1 MPLRYDAPM
10 LARVHAAWLLA
21 LSLLRTIVRRVFR
34 PNSHG
39 LALFHSNYAQDRL
52 LPLTTADRDVLP
64 AFSGCVACG
73 LCDVGQAT
81 SIAASQGRYRGM
93 MAFVL
98 SASRSMP
105 DFDAAL
111 DALRHVDVAKLES
124 LERVCP
130 SHVPLRSLA
139 AFVQRNA
146 AAVS

>member
-1 MPLRYDAPM
+1 M
-10 LARVHAAWLLA
+10 LARIHAAWLLA
-21 LSLLRTIVRRVFR
+21 LSLLRTIARRLFR

-39 LALFHSNYAQDRL
+39 LALFYSNYAQDRL

-64 AFSGCVACG
+64 TFSGCVACG
-73 LCDVGQAT
+73 LCDVGQAA
-81 SIAASQGRYRGM
+81 SIAGSQGRYRGM

-105 DFDAAL
+105 DFNAAV

-130 SHVPLRSLA
+130 SRVPLRSIV
-139 AFVQRNA
+139 AFVRRKA
-146 AAVS
+146 ADVS